1 MDSSGDEKQYI
12 PYKYENAKN
21 KVYKEKNID
30 NSEISKTN
38 SDIMANIDNEAK
50 KINNKIK
57 QSDLKIFSKYQN
69 YSEEE
74 LLNLIKEKNESL
86 IKLSDEK
93 DKAKKTLNSII
104 KKLNNTISSNAE
116 ILCKAEPD
124 PETIFDLENTLES
137 KKKLLKASKN
147 LNQTT
152 KSQYNSMINK
162 KVDNNTNGKDGKKN
176 DIETHLID
184 LKNENK
190 NLELQIK
197 KYKDDGVSKQ
207 RELEIICE
215 DKLYPAKIKMKSDEF
230 QDVLNQKHGYSKK
243 INLSLNSLKNLIKE
257 LNYLEK
263 IYNEID
269 KDKMADENEK
279 MTKNIDFWI
288 NIIKNDLTGTEK
300 EIISRIEK
308 NESNFIN
315 EIDRKAN
322 NKNDIINKIKSSS
335 PDQNGKL
342 LINHSLKRMKI
353 RKNLETE
360 EINNT
365 YNYRQVINKG
375 INSNLYLSQKTEK
388 KVLTASNK
396 NRSKNIST
404 PKGVFAKF
412 SFLKHKPNTTENKMK
427 NMNNSGEEKDIE
439 EIIGNIIDKD
449 YNDTTDADYR
459 ELLDKKTEY
468 LEKNLVL
475 DENIKKVQRT
485 VNSKYSSVEVVV
497 QENIN
502 RLNLLKSRNEL
513 LEKEVNNLK
522 NVYQLTLEKYKIK
535 NELKRKEYSKDQENK
550 KQTTIINP
558 LDSSTV
564 EKNIL
569 NALKEST
576 DSNLSKK
583 KTKKKSAKEN
593 DSNSKNENDNET
605 RDEKLQKIKK
615 KYMEMNDE
623 CIDESD
629 IIE

>member
-1 MDSSGDEKQYI
+1 MDSSSDEKQNI

-30 NSEISKTN
+30 TSEMSKTN
-38 SDIMANIDNEAK
+38 SDIMENIDNEAK
-50 KINNKIK
+50 KLNNNIK
-57 QSDLKIFSKYQN
+57 QSDLKVFSKYQN

-137 KKKLLKASKN
+137 KKKLLKTSKN

-162 KVDNNTNGKDGKKN
+162 KVDNNSNGKDGKKIN
-176 DIETHLID
+176 IETHLID

-207 RELEIICE
+207 KELEIICE
-215 DKLYPAKIKMKSDEF
+215 DKLYPAKIKMKSDQF

-263 IYNEID
+263 IYDEIG

-288 NIIKNDLTGTEK
+288 NIIKNDLMGTEK

-315 EIDRKAN
+315 EIDKKAN

-365 YNYRQVINKG
+365 YNYRQLINKG

-396 NRSKNIST
+396 YRSKNIST

-427 NMNNSGEEKDIE
+427 NMNNSGEEKNIE
-439 EIIGNIIDKD
+439 EILGNIIDKD

-558 LDSSTV
+558 LDSSNV

-576 DSNLSKK
+576 DSNLPKKKSKK
-583 KTKKKSAKEN
+583 KISKEN
-593 DSNSKNENDNET
+593 DSTSKNENDNET

>member
-1 MDSSGDEKQYI
+1 MDSSSDEKQNI

-30 NSEISKTN
+30 TSEMSKTN
-38 SDIMANIDNEAK
+38 SDIMENIDNEAK
-50 KINNKIK
+50 KLNNNIK
-57 QSDLKIFSKYQN
+57 QSDLKVFSKYQN

-137 KKKLLKASKN
+137 KKKLLKTSKN

-162 KVDNNTNGKDGKKN
+162 KVDNNSNGKDGKKIN
-176 DIETHLID
+176 IETHLID

-207 RELEIICE
+207 KELEIICE
-215 DKLYPAKIKMKSDEF
+215 DKLYPAKIKMKSDQF
-230 QDVLNQKHGYSKK
+230 QDVLNQKQGYSQK

-263 IYNEID
+263 IYDEIG
-269 KDKMADENEK
+269 KDKVADENEK

-288 NIIKNDLTGTEK
+288 NIIKNDLMGTEK

-315 EIDRKAN
+315 EIDKKAN
-322 NKNDIINKIKSSS
+322 NKNDIINKIKNSS
-335 PDQNGKL
+335 PGQNEKL
-342 LINHSLKRMKI
+342 FINHSLKRMKI

-396 NRSKNIST
+396 YRSKNIST

-427 NMNNSGEEKDIE
+427 NMNNSGEEKNIE
-439 EIIGNIIDKD
+439 EILGNIIDKD
-449 YNDTTDADYR
+449 YNDTTDADFR
-459 ELLDKKTEY
+459 ELLDKKAEY

-485 VNSKYSSVEVVV
+485 VNSKYNSVEVVV

-583 KTKKKSAKEN
+583 KTKKKSA
-593 DSNSKNENDNET
+593 DSKSKNEIDNET

>member
-1 MDSSGDEKQYI
+1 MDSSSDEKQNI

-21 KVYKEKNID
+21 KVYKEKNM
-30 NSEISKTN
+30 NTSEMSKTN
-38 SDIMANIDNEAK
+38 SDIMLNIDNEAK
-50 KINNKIK
+50 KINTNIK
-57 QSDLKIFSKYQN
+57 QNDLKVFSKYQN

-93 DKAKKTLNSII
+93 DKTKKTLNSII
-104 KKLNNTISSNAE
+104 KKLNNTISNNAD
-116 ILCKAEPD
+116 ILCKAETD

-152 KSQYNSMINK
+152 KSQYKSMINK
-162 KVDNNTNGKDGKKN
+162 KVDNNNNGKDGKKS

-190 NLELQIK
+190 NLEIQIR

-207 RELEIICE
+207 KELEIICE

-243 INLSLNSLKNLIKE
+243 ISLSLNSLKNLIKE

-263 IYNEID
+263 IYYEMGR
-269 KDKMADENEK
+269 DKMTDENEK
-279 MTKNIDFWI
+279 LTKNVDFWV
-288 NIIKNDLTGTEK
+288 NIIKSDLMGTEK

-308 NESNFIN
+308 NESMFIN
-315 EIDRKAN
+315 EIDAKAN
-322 NKNDIINKIKSSS
+322 NKNDIINKIKSYS
-335 PDQNGKL
+335 PSQSEKL
-342 LINHSLKRMKI
+342 FINHSLKKMKI
-353 RKNLETE
+353 RNNIDTE

-365 YNYRQVINKG
+365 YNSRQLINKG
-375 INSNLYLSQKTEK
+375 INSNLYYSQNTEK
-388 KVLTASNK
+388 KILTASNK
-396 NRSKNIST
+396 YRNKNIST

-412 SFLKHKPNTTENKMK
+412 SFLKHKPNTTESKMK
-427 NMNNSGEEKDIE
+427 NMDNLGDEKNTE
-439 EIIGNIIDKD
+439 EILGNIIDKD

-459 ELLDKKTEY
+459 ELLDKKSEY
-468 LEKNLVL
+468 LEKNLIL

-485 VNSKYSSVEVVV
+485 VNNKYNSVEVVV

-513 LEKEVNNLK
+513 LEKEVSNLK
-522 NVYQLTLEKYKIK
+522 NVYQLTLEKFKIK
-535 NELKRKEYSKDQENK
+535 NELKRKEHPLDQGNK
-550 KQTTIINP
+550 KQGAIINP

-576 DSNLSKK
+576 DSNLPKK
-583 KTKKKSAKEN
+583 KKKKIAKEN

>member
-1 MDSSGDEKQYI
+1 MDSSSDEKPYI

-21 KVYKEKNID
+21 RVYKEKNID
-30 NSEISKTN
+30 TSEMSKTN
-38 SDIMANIDNEAK
+38 SDIMANIDKEAK

-57 QSDLKIFSKYQN
+57 QSDLKVFSKYQN

-93 DKAKKTLNSII
+93 DKTKKALNNII
-104 KKLNNTISSNAE
+104 KKLNNTISNNAD
-116 ILCKAEPD
+116 ILCKADAD

-152 KSQYNSMINK
+152 KSQYNSLINK
-162 KVDNNTNGKDGKKN
+162 KVDNNNGKDGKKN
-176 DIETHLID
+176 DIEIHLND

-190 NLELQIK
+190 NLELQIR

-207 RELEIICE
+207 KELEIICE
-215 DKLYPAKIKMKSDEF
+215 DKIYPAKIKMKSDQF
-230 QDVLNQKHGYSKK
+230 QDILNQKHGYSKK

-263 IYNEID
+263 IYSEVD

-288 NIIKNDLTGTEK
+288 NIIKNDLMGTEK

-315 EIDRKAN
+315 EIDKKAN
-322 NKNDIINKIKSSS
+322 SKNDIINKIKSSS
-335 PDQNGKL
+335 PGPNEKL
-342 LINHSLKRMKI
+342 YINRSLKKMKI
-353 RKNLETE
+353 RNNLETE

-375 INSNLYLSQKTEK
+375 INSNLYYSQNNVK
-388 KVLTASNK
+388 KILTASNK
-396 NRSKNIST
+396 YRSKNIST

-412 SFLKHKPNTTENKMK
+412 SFLKHKPNTTENKVK
-427 NMNNSGEEKDIE
+427 NMNNSGDEKNIE
-439 EIIGNIIDKD
+439 EILGNIIDKD

-459 ELLDKKTEY
+459 ELLDKKSEY
-468 LEKNLVL
+468 LEKNLIL

-485 VNSKYSSVEVVV
+485 VNNKYNSVEVVV
-497 QENIN
+497 QENTN

-513 LEKEVNNLK
+513 LEKEVNNLN

-550 KQTTIINP
+550 KQTSIVNP
-558 LDSSTV
+558 LDSSAI

-576 DSNLSKK
+576 DSNLPKK
-583 KTKKKSAKEN
+583 KRKKKISKDN

>member
-1 MDSSGDEKQYI
+1 MDSSNDEKQYI

-30 NSEISKTN
+30 TSEMSKTN
-38 SDIMANIDNEAK
+38 SDIMENIDNEAK
-50 KINNKIK
+50 KLNNNIK
-57 QSDLKIFSKYQN
+57 QSDLKVFSKYQN

-137 KKKLLKASKN
+137 KKKLLKTSKN

-162 KVDNNTNGKDGKKN
+162 KVDNNSNGKDGKKIN
-176 DIETHLID
+176 IETHLID

-207 RELEIICE
+207 KELEIICE
-215 DKLYPAKIKMKSDEF
+215 DKLYPAKIKMKSDQF
-230 QDVLNQKHGYSKK
+230 QDVLNQKQGYSQK

-263 IYNEID
+263 IYDEIG
-269 KDKMADENEK
+269 KDKVADENEK

-288 NIIKNDLTGTEK
+288 NIIKNDLMGTEK

-315 EIDRKAN
+315 EIDKKAN
-322 NKNDIINKIKSSS
+322 NKNDIINKIKNSS
-335 PDQNGKL
+335 PGQNEKL
-342 LINHSLKRMKI
+342 FINHSLKRMKI

-396 NRSKNIST
+396 YRSKNIST

-427 NMNNSGEEKDIE
+427 NMNNSGEEKNIE
-439 EIIGNIIDKD
+439 EILGNIIDKD
-449 YNDTTDADYR
+449 YNDTTDADFR
-459 ELLDKKTEY
+459 ELLDKKAEY

-485 VNSKYSSVEVVV
+485 VNSKYNSVEVVV

-583 KTKKKSAKEN
+583 KTKKKSA
-593 DSNSKNENDNET
+593 DSKSKNEIDNET

>member
-1 MDSSGDEKQYI
+1 MDSSSDEKQNI

-30 NSEISKTN
+30 TSEMSKTN
-38 SDIMANIDNEAK
+38 SDIMENIENEAK
-50 KINNKIK
+50 KLNNNIK
-57 QSDLKIFSKYQN
+57 QSELKVFSKYQN

-137 KKKLLKASKN
+137 KKKLLKTSKN

-162 KVDNNTNGKDGKKN
+162 KVDNNSNGKDGKKIN
-176 DIETHLID
+176 IETHLID

-207 RELEIICE
+207 KELEIICE
-215 DKLYPAKIKMKSDEF
+215 DKLYPAKIKMKSDQF
-230 QDVLNQKHGYSKK
+230 QDVLNQKQGYSQK

-263 IYNEID
+263 IYDEIG

-322 NKNDIINKIKSSS
+322 NKNEIINKIKSSS
-335 PDQNGKL
+335 PGQNEKL
-342 LINHSLKRMKI
+342 FFNYSLKRMKI

-365 YNYRQVINKG
+365 YNYRQLINKG

-427 NMNNSGEEKDIE
+427 NMNNSGEEKNIE
-439 EIIGNIIDKD
+439 EILGNIIDKD

-593 DSNSKNENDNET
+593 DSNCKNENDNET

>member
-1 MDSSGDEKQYI
+1 MDSSSDEKQYI

-30 NSEISKTN
+30 TSEMSKTN
-38 SDIMANIDNEAK
+38 SDIMENIDNEAK
-50 KINNKIK
+50 KLNNNIK
-57 QSDLKIFSKYQN
+57 QSELKVFSKYQN

-137 KKKLLKASKN
+137 KKKLLKTSKN

-162 KVDNNTNGKDGKKN
+162 KVDNNSNGKDGKKIN
-176 DIETHLID
+176 IETHLID

-207 RELEIICE
+207 KELEIICE
-215 DKLYPAKIKMKSDEF
+215 DKLYPAKIKMKSDQF

-263 IYNEID
+263 IYDEIG

-288 NIIKNDLTGTEK
+288 NIIKNDLMGTEK

-315 EIDRKAN
+315 EIDKKAN

-365 YNYRQVINKG
+365 YNYRQLINKG

-485 VNSKYSSVEVVV
+485 VNSKYSSVKVVV

-593 DSNSKNENDNET
+593 DSNSKNEIDNET

>member
-1 MDSSGDEKQYI
+1 
-12 PYKYENAKN
+12 
-21 KVYKEKNID
+21 
-30 NSEISKTN
+30 
-38 SDIMANIDNEAK
+38 
-50 KINNKIK
+50 
-57 QSDLKIFSKYQN
+57 
-69 YSEEE
+69 
-74 LLNLIKEKNESL
+74 
-86 IKLSDEK
+86 
-93 DKAKKTLNSII
+93 
-104 KKLNNTISSNAE
+104 
-116 ILCKAEPD
+116 
-124 PETIFDLENTLES
+124 
-137 KKKLLKASKN
+137 
-147 LNQTT
+147 
-152 KSQYNSMINK
+152 MINK
-162 KVDNNTNGKDGKKN
+162 KVDNNSNGKDGKKIN
-176 DIETHLID
+176 IETHLID

-207 RELEIICE
+207 KELEIICE
-215 DKLYPAKIKMKSDEF
+215 DKLYPAKIKMKSDQF
-230 QDVLNQKHGYSKK
+230 QDVLNQKQGYSQK

-263 IYNEID
+263 IYDEIG
-269 KDKMADENEK
+269 KDKVADENEK

-288 NIIKNDLTGTEK
+288 NIIKNDLMGTEK

-315 EIDRKAN
+315 EIDKKAN
-322 NKNDIINKIKSSS
+322 NKNDIINKIKNSS
-335 PDQNGKL
+335 PGQNEKL
-342 LINHSLKRMKI
+342 FINHSLKRMKI

-396 NRSKNIST
+396 YRSKNIST

-427 NMNNSGEEKDIE
+427 NMNNSGEEKNIE
-439 EIIGNIIDKD
+439 EILGNIIDKD
-449 YNDTTDADYR
+449 YNDTTDADFR
-459 ELLDKKTEY
+459 ELLDKKAEY

-485 VNSKYSSVEVVV
+485 VNSKYNSVEVVV

-583 KTKKKSAKEN
+583 KTKKKSA
-593 DSNSKNENDNET
+593 DSKSKNEIDNET

>member
-1 MDSSGDEKQYI
+1 MDSSNDEKQYI

-30 NSEISKTN
+30 TSEMSKTN
-38 SDIMANIDNEAK
+38 SDIMENIDNEAK
-50 KINNKIK
+50 KLNNNIK
-57 QSDLKIFSKYQN
+57 QSDLKVFSKYQN

-137 KKKLLKASKN
+137 KKKLLKTSKN

-162 KVDNNTNGKDGKKN
+162 KVDNNSNGKDGKKIN
-176 DIETHLID
+176 IETHLID

-207 RELEIICE
+207 KELEIICE
-215 DKLYPAKIKMKSDEF
+215 DKLYPAKIKMKSDQF
-230 QDVLNQKHGYSKK
+230 QDVLNQKQGYSQK

-263 IYNEID
+263 IYDEIG
-269 KDKMADENEK
+269 KDKVADENEK

-288 NIIKNDLTGTEK
+288 NIIKNDLMGTEK

-315 EIDRKAN
+315 EIDKKAN
-322 NKNDIINKIKSSS
+322 NKNDIINKIKNSS
-335 PDQNGKL
+335 PGQNEKL
-342 LINHSLKRMKI
+342 FINHSLKRMKI

-396 NRSKNIST
+396 YRSKNIST

-427 NMNNSGEEKDIE
+427 NMNNSGEEKNIE
-439 EIIGNIIDKD
+439 EILGNIIDKD
-449 YNDTTDADYR
+449 YNDTTDADFR
-459 ELLDKKTEY
+459 ELLDKKAEY

-485 VNSKYSSVEVVV
+485 VNSKYNSVEVVV

-513 LEKEVNNLK
+513 LEKEVNNLN

-583 KTKKKSAKEN
+583 KTKKKSA
-593 DSNSKNENDNET
+593 DSKSKNEIDNET

>member
-1 MDSSGDEKQYI
+1 MDSSSDEKQYI

-30 NSEISKTN
+30 TSEMSKTN
-38 SDIMANIDNEAK
+38 SDIMENIENEAK
-50 KINNKIK
+50 KLNNNIK
-57 QSDLKIFSKYQN
+57 QSELKVFSKYQN

-137 KKKLLKASKN
+137 KKKLLKTSKN

-162 KVDNNTNGKDGKKN
+162 KVDNNSNGKDGKKIN
-176 DIETHLID
+176 IETHLID

-207 RELEIICE
+207 KELEIICE
-215 DKLYPAKIKMKSDEF
+215 DKLYPAKIKMKSDQF

-263 IYNEID
+263 IYDEIG

-315 EIDRKAN
+315 EIDKKAN

-335 PDQNGKL
+335 PGQNEKL
-342 LINHSLKRMKI
+342 FINYSLKRMKI

-439 EIIGNIIDKD
+439 GITG
-449 YNDTTDADYR
+449 
-459 ELLDKKTEY
+459 
-468 LEKNLVL
+468 
-475 DENIKKVQRT
+475 
-485 VNSKYSSVEVVV
+485 
-497 QENIN
+497 
-502 RLNLLKSRNEL
+502 
-513 LEKEVNNLK
+513 
-522 NVYQLTLEKYKIK
+522 
-535 NELKRKEYSKDQENK
+535 
-550 KQTTIINP
+550 
-558 LDSSTV
+558 
-564 EKNIL
+564 
-569 NALKEST
+569 
-576 DSNLSKK
+576 
-583 KTKKKSAKEN
+583 
-593 DSNSKNENDNET
+593 
-605 RDEKLQKIKK
+605 
-615 KYMEMNDE
+615 
-623 CIDESD
+623 
-629 IIE
+629 

>member
-1 MDSSGDEKQYI
+1 MDSSNDEKQYI

-30 NSEISKTN
+30 TSEMSKTN
-38 SDIMANIDNEAK
+38 SDIMENIDNEAK
-50 KINNKIK
+50 KLNNNIK
-57 QSDLKIFSKYQN
+57 QSDLKVFSKYQN

-104 KKLNNTISSNAE
+104 KKLNNTISTNAE

-137 KKKLLKASKN
+137 KKKLLKTSKN

-162 KVDNNTNGKDGKKN
+162 KVDNNSNGKDGKKIN
-176 DIETHLID
+176 IETHLID

-207 RELEIICE
+207 KELEIICE
-215 DKLYPAKIKMKSDEF
+215 DKLYPAKIKMKSDQF

-263 IYNEID
+263 IYDEIG

-288 NIIKNDLTGTEK
+288 NIIKNDLMGTEK

-315 EIDRKAN
+315 EIDKKAN
-322 NKNDIINKIKSSS
+322 NKNDIINKIKNSS
-335 PDQNGKL
+335 PGQNEKL
-342 LINHSLKRMKI
+342 FINHSLKRMKI

-396 NRSKNIST
+396 YRSKNIST

-427 NMNNSGEEKDIE
+427 NMNNSGEEKNIE
-439 EIIGNIIDKD
+439 EILGNIIDKD
-449 YNDTTDADYR
+449 YNDTTDADFR
-459 ELLDKKTEY
+459 ELLDKKAEY

-485 VNSKYSSVEVVV
+485 VNSKYNSVEVVV

-583 KTKKKSAKEN
+583 KTKKKSA
-593 DSNSKNENDNET
+593 DSKSKNEIDNET

>member
-1 MDSSGDEKQYI
+1 MDSSNDEKQYI

-30 NSEISKTN
+30 TSEMSKTN
-38 SDIMANIDNEAK
+38 SDIMENIDNEAK
-50 KINNKIK
+50 KLNNNIK
-57 QSDLKIFSKYQN
+57 QSDLKVFSKYQN

-137 KKKLLKASKN
+137 KKKLLKTSKN

-162 KVDNNTNGKDGKKN
+162 KVDNNSNGKDGKKIN
-176 DIETHLID
+176 IETHLID

-207 RELEIICE
+207 KELEIICE
-215 DKLYPAKIKMKSDEF
+215 DKLYPAKIKMKSDQF
-230 QDVLNQKHGYSKK
+230 QDVLNQKQGYSQK

-263 IYNEID
+263 IYDEIG
-269 KDKMADENEK
+269 KDKVADENEK

-288 NIIKNDLTGTEK
+288 NIIKNDLMGTEK

-315 EIDRKAN
+315 EIDKKAN

-396 NRSKNIST
+396 YRSKNIST

-427 NMNNSGEEKDIE
+427 NMNNSGEEKNIE
-439 EIIGNIIDKD
+439 EILGNIIDKD
-449 YNDTTDADYR
+449 YNDTTDADFR
-459 ELLDKKTEY
+459 ELLDKKAEY

-485 VNSKYSSVEVVV
+485 VNSKYNSVEVVV

-583 KTKKKSAKEN
+583 KTKKKSA
-593 DSNSKNENDNET
+593 DSKSKNEIDNET

>member
-1 MDSSGDEKQYI
+1 MDSSSDEKQYI

-30 NSEISKTN
+30 TSEMSKTN
-38 SDIMANIDNEAK
+38 SDIMENIDNEAK
-50 KINNKIK
+50 KLNNNIK
-57 QSDLKIFSKYQN
+57 QSDLKVFSKYQN

-137 KKKLLKASKN
+137 KKKLLKTSKN

-162 KVDNNTNGKDGKKN
+162 KVDNNSNGKDGKKIN
-176 DIETHLID
+176 IETHLID

-207 RELEIICE
+207 KELEIICE
-215 DKLYPAKIKMKSDEF
+215 DKLYPAKIKMKSDQF
-230 QDVLNQKHGYSKK
+230 QDVLNQKQGYSQK

-263 IYNEID
+263 IYDEIG
-269 KDKMADENEK
+269 KDKVADENEK

-288 NIIKNDLTGTEK
+288 NIIKNDLMGTEK

-315 EIDRKAN
+315 EIDKKAN
-322 NKNDIINKIKSSS
+322 NKNDIINKIKNSS
-335 PDQNGKL
+335 PGQNEKL
-342 LINHSLKRMKI
+342 FINHSLKRMKI

-396 NRSKNIST
+396 YRSKNIST

-427 NMNNSGEEKDIE
+427 NMNNSGEEKNIE
-439 EIIGNIIDKD
+439 EILGNIIDKD
-449 YNDTTDADYR
+449 YNDTTDADFR
-459 ELLDKKTEY
+459 ELLDKKAEY

-485 VNSKYSSVEVVV
+485 VNSKYNSVEVVV

-583 KTKKKSAKEN
+583 KTKKKSA
-593 DSNSKNENDNET
+593 DSKSKNEIDNET

>member
-1 MDSSGDEKQYI
+1 MDSSSDEKQYI

-30 NSEISKTN
+30 TSEMSKTN
-38 SDIMANIDNEAK
+38 SDIMQNIENEAK
-50 KINNKIK
+50 KIGTNIK
-57 QSDLKIFSKYQN
+57 QSNLNIFNKYQN
-69 YSEEE
+69 YTEEE

-93 DKAKKTLNSII
+93 DKTKKALNSII
-104 KKLNNTISSNAE
+104 KKLNNTISSNAD
-116 ILCKAEPD
+116 ILTKAEADPD
-124 PETIFDLENTLES
+124 TIFDLENTLES

-152 KSQYNSMINK
+152 KSQYNSMMNK
-162 KVDNNTNGKDGKKN
+162 KGDNNNNGKDGKKN
-176 DIETHLID
+176 DIEIHLND

-190 NLELQIK
+190 NLELQIRK
-197 KYKDDGVSKQ
+197 LKDDGVSKQ
-207 RELEIICE
+207 KELEIICE

-230 QDVLNQKHGYSKK
+230 QDIINQKHGYSKK

-269 KDKMADENEK
+269 KDKMVDENEK
-279 MTKNIDFWI
+279 TTKNVDFWI
-288 NIIKNDLTGTEK
+288 DIIKNDLMGTEK
-300 EIISRIEK
+300 EIITRIEK
-308 NESNFIN
+308 NESKFIN
-315 EIDRKAN
+315 EVDKKAS

-335 PDQNGKL
+335 PDQNEKL
-342 LINHSLKRMKI
+342 FINRSLKKMKI
-353 RKNLETE
+353 RNNLETE

-365 YNYRQVINKG
+365 YNYRQLINKG
-375 INSNLYLSQKTEK
+375 INSNLYYSQNTEK
-388 KVLTASNK
+388 KILTASNK
-396 NRSKNIST
+396 YRSKNIST

-412 SFLKHKPNTTENKMK
+412 SFLKHKPNTTENKTK
-427 NMNNSGEEKDIE
+427 NMNNTGDEKNIE
-439 EIIGNIIDKD
+439 EILGNIIDKD

-459 ELLDKKTEY
+459 ELVDKKSEY

-485 VNSKYSSVEVVV
+485 VNNKYASVEVVV
-497 QENIN
+497 QENLN
-502 RLNLLKSRNEL
+502 RLNMLKSRNEL
-513 LEKEVNNLK
+513 LEKEVNNLN
-522 NVYQLTLEKYKIK
+522 NVYLLTIEKYKIK
-535 NELKRKEYSKDQENK
+535 NELKRKDELENK
-550 KQTTIINP
+550 KQPTIINP

-576 DSNLSKK
+576 DSNLPKK
-583 KTKKKSAKEN
+583 KTKKKNTKEN
-593 DSNSKNENDNET
+593 DSNSKNEIDNET